1 MGYSYP
7 YWWDSY
13 PGYWGPG
20 YWGNWGYWYYPYNIV
35 YSYHVGSL
43 LTEMVDLRGPQ
54 GQEKKLTVVWNSFMS
69 GLLTGSN
76 TINTALAVQ
85 AIDQSFVQ
93 SPYLN
98 ITALAQ

>member
-1 MGYSYP
+1 
-7 YWWDSY
+7 
-13 PGYWGPG
+13 
-20 YWGNWGYWYYPYNIV
+20 
-35 YSYHVGSL
+35 
-43 LTEMVDLRGPQ
+43 
-54 GQEKKLTVVWNSFMS
+54 MS

-98 ITALAQ
+98 IASLAQ